1 MPLKLTLRPNEKVLI
16 GSAVIANGAA
26 KAEIVVL
33 NRVPVL
39 RQKDILSEDD
49 ADTPAKQLYVA
60 ILHMYV
66 EPAEERRYHKLYI
79 HLLRQLIEMTIDVKL
94 LDLMVEVA
102 RKIVDGD
109 HYRALKLCRKL
120 IQYESEVTTNGE
132 RPDPR
137 LSTGSEDQPDPA

>member
-1 MPLKLTLRPNEKVLI
+1 MPLKLTLRPNEKVLV
-16 GSAVIANGAA
+16 GTAVIANGPA

-39 RQKDILSEDD
+39 RQKDIISEDE

-66 EPAEERRYHKLYI
+66 EPAEERKYHKLYF
-79 HLLRQLIEMTIDVKL
+79 HLLRQLIEMAIDVRIV
-94 LDLMVEVA
+94 DLMVDIS
-102 RKIVDGD
+102 RRIVEGD

-120 IQYESEVTTNGE
+120 IQYESEVSSNGE
-132 RPDPR
+132 RPDQR
-137 LSTGSEDQPDPA
+137 LSADAEIESDPA

>member
-1 MPLKLTLRPNEKVLI
+1 MPLKLTLRPNEKVLV
-16 GSAVIANGAA
+16 GTAVIANGPA

-39 RQKDILSEDD
+39 RQKDIIAEDE

-66 EPAEERRYHKLYI
+66 EPAEERRYHKLYF
-79 HLLRQLIEMTIDVKL
+79 HLLRQLIEMTVDVKII
-94 LDLMVEVA
+94 DLMVDVS
-102 RKIVDGD
+102 RRIVEGD

-120 IQYESEVTTNGE
+120 IQYESEVSSNGE
-132 RPDPR
+132 RADQR
-137 LSTGSEDQPDPA
+137 LPADAEIESDPA

>member
-1 MPLKLTLRPNEKVLI
+1 MPLKLTLRPNEKVLV
-16 GSAVIANGAA
+16 GTAVIANGPA

-39 RQKDILSEDD
+39 RQKDIISEDE

-66 EPAEERRYHKLYI
+66 EPAEERRYHKLYF
-79 HLLRQLIEMTIDVKL
+79 HLLRQLIEMTIDVRIV
-94 LDLMVEVA
+94 DLMVDIS
-102 RKIVDGD
+102 RRIVEGD

-120 IQYESEVTTNGE
+120 IQYESEVNSNGE

-137 LSTGSEDQPDPA
+137 LSADAEDESDPA

>member
-16 GSAVIANGAA
+16 GTAVIANGPA

-39 RQKDILSEDD
+39 RQKDIISEEE

-66 EPAEERRYHKLYI
+66 EPAEERRYHKLYF
-79 HLLRQLIEMTIDVKL
+79 HLLRQLIEMAIDVKII
-94 LDLMVEVA
+94 DLMVDIS
-102 RKIVDGD
+102 RRIVEGD

-120 IQYESEVTTNGE
+120 IQYESEVSSNGE
-132 RPDPR
+132 RPDQR
-137 LSTGSEDQPDPA
+137 LSEDAEDESDPA